1 MTAPLKIGVY
11 QLLVIPSVVIP
22 DDACITAA
30 TPVDSRL
37 HLYFSVCALFHVFL
51 SPFFLF
57 DCLYDVVH
65 RLCIH
70 IVRFMFVHVGVMH
83 SYVCSL

>member
-51 SPFFLF
+51 SPFF
-57 DCLYDVVH
+57 
-65 RLCIH
+65 
-70 IVRFMFVHVGVMH
+70 FV
-83 SYVCSL
+83 